1 MLSACLDR
9 FDECDVAI
17 MCAAVADYTVETP
30 SETKIKRENA
40 DIPEFRLVKNPDIAA
55 TLGKRKAQ
63 NQILV
68 GFALETDHEFENA
81 TAKMKR
87 KNLDMIVLNSLR
99 DKGAG
104 FATDTNKVTVF
115 TADGD
120 ETAFDLKEKIAVAAD
135 IWDLIAAKYKCSKS

>member
-1 MLSACLDR
+1 
-9 FDECDVAI
+9 
-17 MCAAVADYTVETP
+17 
-30 SETKIKRENA
+30 
-40 DIPEFRLVKNPDIAA
+40 
-55 TLGKRKAQ
+55 
-63 NQILV
+63 
-68 GFALETDHEFENA
+68 
-81 TAKMKR
+81 
-87 KNLDMIVLNSLR
+87 MIVLNSLR